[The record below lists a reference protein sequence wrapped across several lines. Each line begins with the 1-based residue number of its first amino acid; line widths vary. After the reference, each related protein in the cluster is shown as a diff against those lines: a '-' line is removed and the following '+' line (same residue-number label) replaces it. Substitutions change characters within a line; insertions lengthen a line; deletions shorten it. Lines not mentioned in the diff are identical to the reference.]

1 LTSAARQPSPTTV
14 AVQSD
19 PMVRPILSVRNLVT
33 EFETRRGRLRAV
45 RDISFDLYPGET
57 LGIVGESGSGK
68 SVAMASILGLLP
80 RGGRVVEGEVRF
92 RGRNLVGLPRSE
104 LRKIL
109 GKEISTIFQDPMS
122 SLNPV
127 LTIGAQIKESLQL
140 HQPELDRAAVLARIL
155 ELLSL
160 VGIPNPASVVN
171 DYPHQYSGGMR
182 QRAMIAMAL
191 ANNPSVLI
199 ADEPT
204 TALDVTIQAQVLD
217 VFRRAKEEI
226 DASAIMITHDFG
238 VIAETADR
246 VIVMYAGQVVE
257 AGHVEE
263 VFEHPRHPYTY
274 GLLSS
279 LPRLDRQ
286 SSLTQIEGM
295 PPNMFRLP
303 SGCAFHPRC
312 FHRQGRDQCIEEA
325 PALRRVEEHK
335 LAACHFSDE
344 KFDLDGAAGPDGK
357 AQAPAK
363 SNAADAPAAAPGDGR
378 DAPEVLRV
386 EGLKVHFPIRRGIL
400 KRQVGAIRAVDGVD
414 LVLRKAETLALVG
427 ESGCGKT
434 TTARAIV
441 CLTKPDAGRIV
452 FNGED
457 ITAFNRDRLRAVRR
471 DLQIVFQ
478 DPFSSLNPR
487 MTVGELVGEPLQI
500 HGLASTEGRA
510 RRVSELLGFVGLE
523 GDVIDRYPHEFSGGQ
538 RQRISIA
545 RALILDPE
553 VLVLDEPVSALD
565 VSVQAQV
572 INLLQRIQ
580 RELGIAFIFVSHDL
594 AVVRQIADRIAV
606 MYLGRIVEIGTPEEI
621 YERPSHPY
629 TQALLSAVP
638 MAGAESRER
647 YASRIV
653 LEGDVPNPAKPPSGC
668 RFRTRC
674 FKAQDFCAQE
684 DPALAVR
691 GVGQNLTACHFAE
704 PRDVL
709 GLTSQPIGKTQKQ
722 RAMP

>member
-1 LTSAARQPSPTTV
+1 MLQ
-14 AVQSD
+14 
-19 PMVRPILSVRNLVT
+19 PILSVRNLVT

-45 RDISFDLYPGET
+45 RDISFDLFPGET

-80 RGGRVVEGEVRF
+80 RSGRVVEGEVQF
-92 RGRNLVGLPRSE
+92 RGRNLVGLPKSE

-127 LTIGAQIKESLQL
+127 LTIGAQIEESLRL
-140 HQPELDRAAVLARIL
+140 HQPELDRAAVRARTL

-263 VFEHPRHPYTY
+263 VFERPRHPYTF

-295 PPNMFRLP
+295 PPNMLRLP
-303 SGCAFHPRC
+303 PGCAFHPRC

-325 PALRRVEEHK
+325 PALVRVEEHK

-344 KFDLDGAAGPDGK
+344 KFHIDGAAEADCKG
-357 AQAPAK
+357 QAPAK
-363 SNAADAPAAAPGDGR
+363 ASASADAPAAAPGDGPS
-378 DAPEVLRV
+378 APEVLRV

-457 ITAFNRDRLRAVRR
+457 VTAFSRDRLRAVRR

-478 DPFSSLNPR
+478 DPYSSLNPR
-487 MTVGELVGEPLQI
+487 MKVGDLVGEPLQI
-500 HGLASTEGRA
+500 HGLASAEART
-510 RRVSELLGFVGLE
+510 RRVREMLGFVGLE

-594 AVVRQIADRIAV
+594 AVVRQIADRVAV
-606 MYLGRIVEIGTPEEI
+606 MYLGKIVETGTPEEI

-638 MAGAESRER
+638 MAGAEGRKR
-647 YASRIV
+647 YAGRIV
-653 LEGDVPNPAKPPSGC
+653 LKGDVPNPAAPPSGC
-668 RFRTRC
+668 GFRTRC
-674 FKAQDFCAQE
+674 FRAQVLCEREAPE
-684 DPALAVR
+684 LTVR
-691 GVGQNLTACHFAE
+691 APGQNLSACHFAE

-709 GLTSQPIGKTQKQ
+709 GLTSLPVDGRQKQ